1 MKILILS
8 HTRCGSTTLCKW
20 LSKELNIDLD
30 ESPYDFETFNLVF
43 ESNNIIR
50 KIVVEEYYP
59 TKEEINKFDRVICL
73 SRNNSVDSAI
83 SFVYADNKKKWH
95 IEYEITKEWIDENK
109 NNILKEI
116 LKYDDLKIRL
126 KEFKGIH
133 VSYDDIYIKKTAI
146 NKILEYIGIES
157 PTHLDMLNYD
167 KKYRKDD
174 NVFIKKYIGII

>member
-20 LSKELNIDLD
+20 LSKELNIELD
-30 ESPYDFETFNLVF
+30 ATHYDFKEFNSVF
-43 ESNNIIR
+43 LKNNIIR

-109 NNILKEI
+109 NDILKEI
-116 LKYDDLKIRL
+116 VKYDDLKIRL